1 LRHLII
7 TFFASLLFVA
17 SYAQKTPYSIE
28 VIDAHNI
35 LIKKLEGYADSLKFN
50 NLVKIEQNK
59 LLKKGYLLAR
69 IEQLT
74 YDSLFKVKIFTNE
87 IYEWGV
93 FDVQDVPESLL
104 SKAGYSRRQFSQT
117 VINAKEIGKL
127 LVKIIEES
135 DYSGYPFAQAK
146 LDSVIIDKNQLF
158 AKVNYISGPQ
168 IKYAKLELDST
179 TFIKTKYLA
188 AYLNIKEGGLFDS
201 RKIRDISKKIE
212 QLPYAKLEGSP
223 SIKFEHKSC
232 KVKLKL
238 IQVKSNQVDGLV
250 GLAPNQL
257 NNKLLVTG
265 YVNLDLDNLFK
276 SGKRLIFNWRQFGTQ
291 SQSLKAK
298 YNHTNLFQSPIDI
311 SGELD
316 LFKQDTAFINRNF
329 YLTIGFLQA
338 NYGVHFVTSFISSRL
353 LSPTNAV
360 GINDLQLIDFNTQ
373 YYGVRFTKQQFD
385 HKVNPRKGWRTLA
398 SFNVGS
404 KKIVNTSFV
413 PAEVYDSL
421 ELQALQGTVSV
432 AAEIAVHLSKLVVAY
447 SKIDAG
453 TLASNGELFTND
465 LYRLGG
471 VNSVRGFNELEI
483 YASSYMMLQVES
495 RLLLSENSRLFA
507 FADFALTNN
516 QVVNLTNN
524 YIGIGAGLL
533 LDTPSGVIQL
543 VYAVGKSSNQSLSL
557 AESKIHIGYVARF

>member
-1 LRHLII
+1 M
-7 TFFASLLFVA
+7 A
-17 SYAQKTPYSIE
+17 SYGQKVAYSIE
-28 VIDAHNI
+28 VIDAHHI
-35 LIKKLEGYADSLKFN
+35 LNKKLEGQADSLKFI
-50 NLVKIEQNK
+50 NLIKNEQNK
-59 LLKKGYLLAR
+59 LLKKGYLLAH
-69 IEQLT
+69 IVQLKN
-74 YDSLFKVKIFTNE
+74 DSLFKVKIFTNE
-87 IYEWGV
+87 RYEWGV
-93 FDVQDVPESLL
+93 FNVQDVPESLL
-104 SKAGYSRRQFSQT
+104 SKAGYSRRQFNHT

-127 LVKIIEES
+127 LIKIIEES

-146 LDSVIIDKNQLF
+146 LDSVIIDKNKLF
-158 AKVNYISGPQ
+158 AKVNYMPGPQ

-179 TFIKTKYLA
+179 TFVKTEYLA

-201 RKIRDISKKIE
+201 RKIRDISKKIN

-223 SIKFEHKSC
+223 RIKFEHKSC
-232 KVKLKL
+232 KLKLKL
-238 IQVKSNQVDGLV
+238 IPVKSNQVDGLI

-265 YVNLDLDNLFK
+265 YVNLELDNLFK
-276 SGKRLIFNWRQFGTQ
+276 LGKRLVFKWRQFGVQ

-298 YNHTNLFQSPIDI
+298 YSHTNLFRSPIDI
-311 SGELD
+311 SGEFD
-316 LFKQDTAFINRNF
+316 LFKQDTSFINSNF
-329 YLTIGFLQA
+329 YLNIGFLQA
-338 NYGVHFVTSFISSRL
+338 NYSVDFTTSFISSRL
-353 LSPTNAV
+353 LSPTNAT

-385 HKVNPRKGWRTLA
+385 YKINPRKGWRTSA
-398 SFNVGS
+398 RFNVGS
-404 KKIVNTSFV
+404 KKILTTLFV
-413 PAEVYDSL
+413 PTEVYDSL
-421 ELQALQGTVSV
+421 KLQALQGTLSV
-432 AAEIAVHLSKLVVAY
+432 TTEIAVPLSKLVVAY
-447 SKIDAG
+447 SKIEAG

-507 FADFALTNN
+507 FADFAFTDN
-516 QVVNLTNN
+516 QVVNVINN

-543 VYAVGKSSNQSLSL
+543 VYAVGKSSKQSLSL

>member
-1 LRHLII
+1 LGSLI
-7 TFFASLLFVA
+7 FVT
-17 SYAQKTPYSIE
+17 SYGQKIAYSIE
-28 VIDAHNI
+28 VIDAHHALN
-35 LIKKLEGYADSLKFN
+35 KKLEGQADSLKFI
-50 NLVKIEQNK
+50 NLVKSEQNK
-59 LLKKGYLLAR
+59 LLKKGYLLTR
-69 IEQLT
+69 IDQFKN
-74 YDSLFKVKIFTNE
+74 DSLFRVKIFTNE

-93 FDVQDVPESLL
+93 FNVQDVPESLL
-104 SKAGYSRRQFSQT
+104 SKAGYSRRQFNHT

-158 AKVNYISGPQ
+158 AKVNYIPGPQ

-179 TFIKTKYLA
+179 TFVKTEYLA
-188 AYLNIKEGGLFDS
+188 AYLNIKEGELFDS

-212 QLPYAKLEGSP
+212 QLPYAKLDGSP
-223 SIKFEHKSC
+223 NIKFEHKSC

-238 IQVKSNQVDGLV
+238 ISVKSNQVDGLI

-257 NNKLLVTG
+257 NNNLLVTG
-265 YVNLDLDNLFK
+265 YVNLELDNLFK
-276 SGKRLIFNWRQFGTQ
+276 SGKRLVFKWRQFGVQ
-291 SQSLKAK
+291 SQSLKTK
-298 YNHTNLFQSPIDI
+298 YSHTNLFKSPIDV
-311 SGELD
+311 SGEFD
-316 LFKQDTAFINRNF
+316 LFKQDTSFINRNF
-329 YLTIGFLQA
+329 YLNIGFLQA
-338 NYGVHFVTSFISSRL
+338 NYRVDFTTSFISSRL
-353 LSPTNAV
+353 LSPTNAA
-360 GINDLQLIDFNTQ
+360 GINDLQLIDFNIQ

-385 HKVNPRKGWRTLA
+385 HKINPRKGWRTLA

-404 KKIVNTSFV
+404 KNILTTSFV

-421 ELQALQGTVSV
+421 ELQALQGTLSV
-432 AAEIAVHLSKLVVAY
+432 TTEIAVPLSKLVVAY
-447 SKIDAG
+447 SKIEAG

-507 FADFALTNN
+507 FADFAFTDN
-516 QVVNLTNN
+516 QVINLTNN

-543 VYAVGKSSNQSLSL
+543 VYAVGKSSKQSLSL

>member
-1 LRHLII
+1 M
-7 TFFASLLFVA
+7 T
-17 SYAQKTPYSIE
+17 SYGQKIAYSIE
-28 VIDAHNI
+28 VIDAHYA
-35 LIKKLEGYADSLKFN
+35 LSKKLEGQADSLKFI
-50 NLVKIEQNK
+50 NLVKSEQNK
-59 LLKKGYLLAR
+59 LLKKGYLLTH
-69 IEQLT
+69 IVQFKN
-74 YDSLFKVKIFTNE
+74 DSLFRVKIFTNE

-93 FDVQDVPESLL
+93 FNVQDVPESLL
-104 SKAGYSRRQFSQT
+104 SKAGYSRRQFNHT

-158 AKVNYISGPQ
+158 AKVNYIPGPQ
-168 IKYAKLELDST
+168 IKHAKLELDST
-179 TFIKTKYLA
+179 SFVKTEYLA
-188 AYLNIKEGGLFDS
+188 AYLNIKEGELFDS

-212 QLPYAKLEGSP
+212 QLPYAKLDGLP
-223 SIKFEHKSC
+223 NIKFEHKSC

-238 IQVKSNQVDGLV
+238 IPVKSNQVDGLI

-257 NNKLLVTG
+257 NKLLVTG
-265 YVNLDLDNLFK
+265 YVNLELDNLFK
-276 SGKRLIFNWRQFGTQ
+276 SGKRLVFKWRQFGVQ

-298 YNHTNLFQSPIDI
+298 YSHTNLFKSPIDV
-311 SGELD
+311 SGEFD
-316 LFKQDTAFINRNF
+316 LFKQDTSFINRNF
-329 YLTIGFLQA
+329 YLNIGFLQA
-338 NYGVHFVTSFISSRL
+338 NYSVDFTTSFISSRL
-353 LSPTNAV
+353 LSPTNAA
-360 GINDLQLIDFNTQ
+360 GINDLQLIDFNTR

-385 HKVNPRKGWRTLA
+385 HKINPRKGWRTLA

-404 KKIVNTSFV
+404 KKILTTSFV

-421 ELQALQGTVSV
+421 ELQALQGTLSITT
-432 AAEIAVHLSKLVVAY
+432 EMAVPLSKLVVAY
-447 SKIDAG
+447 SKIEAG

-483 YASSYMMLQVES
+483 YASSYMMLQLES

-507 FADFALTNN
+507 FADFAFTDN
-516 QVVNLTNN
+516 QVINLTNN

-543 VYAVGKSSNQSLSL
+543 VYAVGKSSKQSLSL
-557 AESKIHIGYVARF
+557 AESKIHIGYVAQF